1 MKRLFKSKKI
11 ISLLTTLS
19 LVFTLITG
27 FPVAAYAQESDKVF
41 NLVEITDF
49 HGALTDSSG
58 NPVAAVL
65 ADRLNEIKQSN
76 PERTLI
82 MSGGDLYQGSA
93 TSNIMKGVPVQEVMT
108 KIGLEVTALGNHEFD
123 WGLNTIIDTTMK
135 GAGYSIVCS
144 NLYNKNTGKR
154 VFDPYKVVT
163 KDGIKIAIIGGIT
176 TETPSIVLP
185 DNIKDYEFRDLTN
198 EINSVAKEIKQNNLA
213 DVVLVLV
220 HEGDNRDNATG
231 PIFDMAN
238 QLNNVDAIFG
248 GHTHS
253 KVCGSAANT
262 KIPVYI
268 GNSYGKGYINTK
280 VTINKDK
287 KIEFEKPTYENSYV
301 ALDNEIGYKSI
312 NPKVS
317 LEIEQMV
324 KKADETT
331 NPITQE
337 VIGLNT
343 EKELTRIQQAS
354 PYGSSVL
361 GNWAADITK
370 DTAGAEVGFQNNGGL
385 RIDIPKGEITVG
397 TMWKFMPFDNTV
409 YKLNMKKSDI
419 KEVLEQAVG
428 EGGKGLQIS
437 GIKFTYDSSRPSGN
451 RVIDIT
457 RDNGASINDTEVLTA
472 GAPDFLA
479 TGGDGFKAF
488 IKCGGSNPSN
498 DTHIVIRDAFIDW
511 CRANKDANGNNTIPN
526 SNNNRIM
533 NKVLLE
539 KVAA

>member
-1 MKRLFKSKKI
+1 M
-11 ISLLTTLS
+11 TTLS
-19 LVFTLITG
+19 LVFTLIAG

-154 VFDPYKVVT
+154 VFDPYKVMT

-280 VTINKDK
+280 VTITKDK

-301 ALDNEIGYKSI
+301 ALDNEIGYKST

-331 NPITQE
+331 NPTTQE

-437 GIKFTYDSSRPSGN
+437 GIKFTYDSSKPSGN

-457 RDNGASINDTEVLTA
+457 RDNGTSISDTEVLTA

-479 TGGDGFKAF
+479 TGGDGFKTF
-488 IKCGGSNPSN
+488 TKCGGSDPSN

-511 CRANKDANGNNTIPN
+511 CRANKDANGKNTIPN
-526 SNNNRIM
+526 FNNNRII
-533 NKVLLE
+533 NKVVLE
-539 KVAA
+539 KIAA